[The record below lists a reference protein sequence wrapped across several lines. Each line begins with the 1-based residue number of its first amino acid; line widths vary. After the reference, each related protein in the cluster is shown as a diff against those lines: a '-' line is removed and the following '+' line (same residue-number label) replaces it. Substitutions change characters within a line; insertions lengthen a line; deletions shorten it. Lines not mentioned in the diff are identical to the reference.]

1 MKDFF
6 KAYKLYFKTAYS
18 PGFAILAIFML
29 LFNLLAVFGLGYAY
43 KYDDGGGFNG
53 TETSMYVVPAFLH
66 LYFLFFFQRYNRI
79 TQNKFFLS
87 LKNAKLFYTITPM
100 AVIGSILLIY
110 DILTFIISLVLF
122 GGEYAGDLFIVYASC
137 TVMNTLAHITQE
149 MPKLSVLCGIAYSVS
164 FVFTLPVIS
173 TVMGYN
179 QGLGLPLEADI
190 LISLGIYTVGAAL
203 IIGIMNLWWHKS
215 GRNLKFKEKRKS
227 ILGIEF

>member
-6 KAYKLYFKTAYS
+6 KAYKLYFRTAYS
-18 PGFAILAIFML
+18 PG
-29 LFNLLAVFGLGYAY
+29 LAVFGIFILMFNALTILLLGYSY
-43 KYDDGGGFNG
+43 KYGDNSYKGI
-53 TETSMYVVPAFLH
+53 ETAMYGIPAFLH
-66 LYFLFFFQRYNRI
+66 LYIIFLFQRFNRI

-110 DILTFIISLVLF
+110 DILMFVISLVLF
-122 GGEYAGDLFIVYASC
+122 DGEYAGDLLIVFASC
-137 TVMNTLAHITQE
+137 TVMNTIAHITQE

-173 TVMGYN
+173 MTMGYER
-179 QGLGLPLEADI
+179 GFGLPLGIDI
-190 LISLGIYTVGAAL
+190 LISLGIYIVGGAL
-203 IIGIMNLWWHKS
+203 IIGIMNLWWYKS
-215 GRNLKFKEKRKS
+215 GRNLKFKEKQKS